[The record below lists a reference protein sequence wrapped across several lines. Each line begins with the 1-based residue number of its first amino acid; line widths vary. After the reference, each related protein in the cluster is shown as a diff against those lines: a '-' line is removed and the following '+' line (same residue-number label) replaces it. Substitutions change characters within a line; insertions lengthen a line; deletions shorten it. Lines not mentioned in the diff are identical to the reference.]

1 MRDNPLAIAIRETLV
16 EILVGR
22 LVSAQVIQAYQP
34 TQQGLEPGNVI
45 YYQHLPMDRR
55 YGWPQM
61 IDRWNE
67 EDQQF
72 EHVESQQM
80 ESTFQFTATAEE
92 QDPAN
97 DAQWTPGDLLKAA
110 AAAFQSDLALELLRA
125 RGVGV
130 ERVTTVRIGYP
141 ENDRGQ
147 FEQTPSF
154 DVVFTHRDD
163 TLDIRK
169 PIEATELLINRV

>member
-1 MRDNPLAIAIRETLV
+1 MRDNLLAEAVRETLV
-16 EILVGR
+16 EIFNSRTV
-22 LVSAQVIQAYQP
+22 VAQVLQAYQP
-34 TQQGLEPGNVI
+34 RQQGLEPGNVV
-45 YYQHLPMDRR
+45 YFQHLPMDKR

-67 EDQQF
+67 DEQQF

-92 QDPAN
+92 QDPASS
-97 DAQWTPGDLLKAA
+97 AQWTPGDLLKAA

-125 RGVGV
+125 RGIGV
-130 ERVTTVRIGYP
+130 ERVRDIRIGYP

-147 FEQTPSF
+147 FEQSPSF
-154 DVVFTHRDD
+154 DIVFTHRDD